1 MRLKFLSLDLMAPKA
16 LNQRL
21 LHITDVVMGDVL
33 ADG

>member
-1 MRLKFLSLDLMAPKA
+1 MRSKFLSLDLVAPKA

-21 LHITDVVMGDVL
+21 LHITDVVMCDVL